1 MATFASSWKKQ
12 SSRLKTGNTNLVT
25 NDTVYGENV
34 TFNHFV
40 CNVAYLND
48 ICSNICKV
56 NDLSANNVFLDK
68 ALINDLHITNLGQ
81 SDAENDRWLNVDT
94 SNGIYIVDLSV
105 NGNYTKFGGHSMMKN
120 TSAWGTSAYGY
131 DALRNIST
139 ATDISFANTA
149 VGTGAMCGNNGTAI
163 TGYKNSALGFDAL
176 RNISTGFNNSA
187 FGFEALKSNTTGE
200 NNTAVGMA
208 SLQLN
213 TTGIFN
219 IGIGVNSILNNT
231 TGTHNSAI
239 GGNSLNANTTG
250 SNNIAVG
257 HLSLG
262 ANQIGY
268 NNVAVGYNSAYH
280 NIDAS
285 ANTAIGAN
293 SLFSNQKG
301 INNVAVGYNTLYT
314 DVSGVGNTVVG
325 TSSDTLGTMV
335 SFNQM
340 LGYNN
345 KSEYDNVNIIGTNIT
360 STGANRTF
368 ISNIGSTSAVVAN
381 NVMAYDSATNELT
394 ASSKLKM
401 LNGNFGINTTG
412 SPEYHLDVYDSATDL
427 SYVIARFKSEGAPT
441 GTSKTFIRIDKGD
454 TNGYG
459 AAYGGFI
466 TQGVG
471 SGAVIHAVNNGV
483 YSGNN
488 IQVSNT
494 NIVIDCSYNGSDS
507 LVIPHIGTGTVYS
520 NAGVISNV
528 GPSDASM
535 KKNIVG
541 LMGGDGSAYEKMM
554 RLNPVQYE
562 WLNSYMGGGVKYG
575 FLANEVR
582 ELFPE
587 IVSTI
592 KDISG
597 NDKLGFDIVSLI
609 PIVTVG
615 VLKQGEEI
623 AQLKKE
629 NAELRSE
636 ISKLYSLI
644 EARL

>member
-56 NDLSANNVFLDK
+56 NDLSANNAYLDK

-81 SDAENDRWLNVDT
+81 SDAENDRWINVDM

-120 TSAWGTSAYGY
+120 TSAWGTTAFGY

-149 VGTGAMCGNNGTAI
+149 VGTGAMRGNNGTAI

-176 RNISTGFNNSA
+176 RNISSGFNNSA
-187 FGFEALKSNTTGE
+187 FGYESLYSNTTGE
-200 NNTAVGMA
+200 HNTAVGMC
-208 SLQLN
+208 SLRLN
-213 TTGIFN
+213 TTGDYN
-219 IGIGVNSILNNT
+219 ISIGPNCMKSNT
-231 TGTHNSAI
+231 S
-239 GGNSLNANTTG
+239 G
-250 SNNIAVG
+250 SNNTACGPSALNSNLTGSKNIAFG

-262 ANQIGY
+262 ANNIGH
-268 NNVAVGYNSAYH
+268 NNTALGFNSAYN

-285 ANTAIGAN
+285 SNTAIGAN
-293 SLFSNQKG
+293 SLFSNQYG
-301 INNVAVGYNTLYT
+301 VNNVAIGYNTLFT

-325 TSSDTLGTMV
+325 TNSDVNGTMV

-345 KSEYDNVNIIGTNIT
+345 KSAYDNVNIIGSNIT

-381 NVMAYDSATNELT
+381 NVMMYDAASNEMT
-394 ASSKLKM
+394 ETSKLKM

-412 SPEYHLDVYDSATDL
+412 SPAFHLDVYNPSTDL

-441 GTSKTFIRIDKGD
+441 GTSKTFIRVDKGD

-471 SGAVIHAVNNGV
+471 SGAVIHAINNGLF
-483 YSGNN
+483 SSNN

-494 NIVIDCSYNGSDS
+494 NIVIDCSYNGSNILS
-507 LVIPHIGTGTVYS
+507 IPHIGTGTVYS

-541 LMGGDGSAYEKMM
+541 LGENAYETMM
-554 RLNPVQYE
+554 RLKPVQYE
-562 WLNSYMGGGVKYG
+562 WLHSYMGGGVKYG
-575 FLANEVR
+575 FLANEVK

-597 NDKLGFDIVSLI
+597 NDKLGYDVVSLI

-644 EARL
+644 SKN